1 VEPEMIHYALVCDD
15 GHDFDGWFRD
25 SATFEQQAAKGMI
38 SCPHCHS
45 TKVGRGVM
53 APHVARETDQEARN
67 MRAAI
72 RDLHDRLIAGTE
84 DVGERFPQEAR
95 KMEDGDIERRPI
107 RGRASFQEAKALLED
122 GIEILPIPE
131 LPSDG
136 N

>member
-1 VEPEMIHYALVCDD
+1 
-15 GHDFDGWFRD
+15 
-25 SATFEQQAAKGMI
+25 
-38 SCPHCHS
+38 
-45 TKVGRGVM
+45 M